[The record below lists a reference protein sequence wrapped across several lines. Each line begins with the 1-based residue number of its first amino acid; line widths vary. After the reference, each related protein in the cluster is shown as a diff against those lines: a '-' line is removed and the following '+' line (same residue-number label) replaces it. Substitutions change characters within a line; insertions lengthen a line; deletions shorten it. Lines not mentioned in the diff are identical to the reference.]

1 MDAPK
6 LQVKL
11 FSDNVDGSNLK
22 QFIPVFHRWIR
33 DHLLDEL
40 MIDVADYSHVH
51 HGPGVVLVGHASDY
65 YLDLSDGQPGLLYS
79 RKRQAPEPGERLRDA
94 FRRAINACLLLE
106 ADPALNPR
114 PKFRS
119 NEALIKLP
127 DRLDFSNEDPGFDS
141 LKREFETFLGQLYA
155 GGRVKLTR
163 VGSNKSPLSVRVV
176 AEGAPDLQTLLGRVG
191 GPINPA
197 PATSAAP

>member
-11 FSDNVDGSNLK
+11 FSDNVDSSNLK

-33 DHLLDEL
+33 DHVLDEL

-94 FRRAINACLLLE
+94 FRRAINACLLLQ
-106 ADPALNPR
+106 ADPTLSPR
-114 PKFRS
+114 PRFRS

-127 DRLDFSNEDPGFDS
+127 EKLDFSNDDPSFDS

-176 AEGAPDLQTLLGRVG
+176 TEGAPDLQTLLGRVG

-197 PATSAAP
+197 PASSAAP

>member
-11 FSDNVDGSNLK
+11 FAENVDSSNLE

-33 DHLLDEL
+33 DHVLDEL

-65 YLDLSDGQPGLLYS
+65 YLDLSEGQPGLLYS

-94 FRRAINACLLLE
+94 FRRALNACLLLE
-106 ADPALNPR
+106 ADTTLSPR
-114 PKFRS
+114 PKFRA

-127 DRLDFSNEDPGFDS
+127 DRLDFTNDDPSFES
-141 LKREFETFLGQLYA
+141 LKREFESFLGQLYA

-163 VGSNKSPLSVRVV
+163 VGSNKAPLSVRVV
-176 AEGAPDLQTLLGRVG
+176 TEGAPDLVTLLGRVG
-191 GPINPA
+191 GPINTSQP
-197 PATSAAP
+197 TSAAP

>member
-11 FSDNVDGSNLK
+11 FAENIDNQSLDK
-22 QFIPVFHRWIR
+22 FIPVFHRWIR
-33 DHLLDEL
+33 DHVLDEL

-65 YLDLSDGQPGLLYS
+65 YLDVSDGQPGLLYS

-94 FRRAINACLLLE
+94 FRRALNACRLLE
-106 ADPALNPR
+106 ADATLSPR
-114 PKFRS
+114 PKFRVT
-119 NEALIKLP
+119 EALIRLP
-127 DRLDFSNEDPGFDS
+127 ERLDFSNDDPSFDA
-141 LKREFETFLGQLYA
+141 LKREFERFLGQLYA
-155 GGRVKLTR
+155 GGKVKLTR

-176 AEGAPDLQTLLGRVG
+176 VEGAPDLDTLLGRVG
-191 GPINPA
+191 GPIVGNG
-197 PATSAAP
+197 AA

>member
-11 FSDNVDGSNLK
+11 FAENIDNQSLDK
-22 QFIPVFHRWIR
+22 FIPVFHRWIR
-33 DHLLDEL
+33 DHVLDEL

-65 YLDLSDGQPGLLYS
+65 YLDVSDGQPGLLYS

-94 FRRAINACLLLE
+94 FRRALNACRLLE
-106 ADPALNPR
+106 SDTTLTPR
-114 PKFRS
+114 PKFRVT
-119 NEALIKLP
+119 EALIRLP
-127 DRLDFSNEDPGFDS
+127 DRLDFSNDDPSFDA
-141 LKREFETFLGQLYA
+141 LKREFESFLGQLYA
-155 GGRVKLTR
+155 GGKVKLTR

-176 AEGAPDLQTLLGRVG
+176 IEGAPDLDTLLSRVG
-191 GPINPA
+191 GPIVGNGA
-197 PATSAAP
+197 S

>member
-11 FSDNVDGSNLK
+11 FAENLDNTSLES
-22 QFIPVFHRWIR
+22 FIPVFHRWIR
-33 DHLLDEL
+33 DHMLDEL

-65 YLDLSDGQPGLLYS
+65 YLDVSDGQPGLLYS

-94 FRRAINACLLLE
+94 FRRALNACRLLE
-106 ADPALNPR
+106 AEPTLTPR
-114 PKFRS
+114 PRFRVT
-119 NEALIKLP
+119 EALIKLP
-127 DRLDFSNEDPGFDS
+127 ERLDFSNDDPSFDA
-141 LKREFETFLGQLYA
+141 LKREFESFLGQLYA
-155 GGRVKLTR
+155 GGKVKLTR

-176 AEGAPDLQTLLGRVG
+176 VEGAPDLDTLLGRVG
-191 GPINPA
+191 GPIMGNGS
-197 PATSAAP
+197 SA